1 MNIIQSTSPSETEK
15 KWMQHFERKLE
26 QVHGNR
32 VINTPFLDPRQLE
45 LAEAVLK
52 NRSELS
58 YTVYGGYPRSER
70 NALAIFPAQQK
81 SVLPPVKAVKV
92 NWTGNADEISHRDLL
107 GAVLGLGLKRDQ
119 IGDIILFENGGAAV
133 YVEDAKADFLCS
145 NLLQVGR
152 VTVNCEVADPEDL
165 PLSKDDGKNIN
176 GTVASLRLDAVISV
190 GFGVSRS
197 RVVLLIKGG
206 AVSVNWKPINSPSI
220 QLNEGDQVS
229 LKGRGRLLIESVE
242 GETRKGR
249 IRLKLK
255 KYS

>member
-1 MNIIQSTSPSETEK
+1 MIVIQFTSPSETEM
-15 KWMQHFERKLE
+15 KWMQHFERKVE

-32 VINTPFLDPRQLE
+32 IINTAFLDPRQLE

-52 NRSELS
+52 KKATLS
-58 YTVYGGYPRSER
+58 YTVYGGHPRAER
-70 NALAIFPAQQK
+70 NALSIFPAQQK
-81 SVLPPVKAVKV
+81 TVLPPLKALKIK
-92 NWTGNADEISHRDLL
+92 WKGDQDEISHRDLL
-107 GAVLGLGLKRDQ
+107 GAILGLGLKREQ
-119 IGDIILFENGGAAV
+119 IGDIILFEGGGAAV
-133 YVEDAKADFLCS
+133 FVEDDKADFVRS

-152 VTVNCEVADPEDL
+152 ITVTCEVIDPEQI
-165 PLSKDDGKNIN
+165 PFSKDDGKDIK
-176 GTVASLRLDAVISV
+176 GTVASLRIDAVLSL
-190 GFGVSRS
+190 GFGISRS

-206 AVSVNWKPINSPSI
+206 AVSINWKPISSPSI

-229 LKGRGRLLIESVE
+229 LKGRGRLLVDSVE

>member
-1 MNIIQSTSPSETEK
+1 
-15 KWMQHFERKLE
+15 MQQFERKLE
-26 QVHGNR
+26 QVHGSR
-32 VINTPFLDPRQLE
+32 IINTAFLDPRQLE

-52 NRSELS
+52 KRTDLS
-58 YTVYGGYPRSER
+58 YTVYGGYPRAER

-81 SVLPPVKAVKV
+81 TVLPPIKAVTVSWKD
-92 NWTGNADEISHRDLL
+92 GGEEISHRDLL
-107 GAVLGLGLKRDQ
+107 GAVLGLGLKREQ
-119 IGDIILFENGGAAV
+119 IGDIVLFEDGGAAV
-133 YVEDAKADFLCS
+133 FVEEIKADYICS

-152 VTVNCEVADPEDL
+152 HAVSCEVTCPGHL
-165 PLSKDDGKNIN
+165 PFSKDDGKEIK
-176 GTVASLRLDAVISV
+176 GTVASLRLDAVLSL

-206 AVSVNWKPINSPSI
+206 VVSVNWKPISSPSI

-229 LKGRGRLLIESVE
+229 LKGRGRLLVEAVE

>member
-1 MNIIQSTSPSETEK
+1 MNTIQSTSPSETEK

-26 QVHGNR
+26 QIHGNK
-32 VINTPFLDPRQLE
+32 VINTSFLDPRQLE

-58 YTVYGGYPRSER
+58 YTVYGGFPRAER
-70 NALAIFPAQQK
+70 NALSIFPAQQR
-81 SVLPPVKAVKV
+81 SVLPPIRAVKV
-92 NWTGNADEISHRDLL
+92 NWAGNADEISHRDLL

-119 IGDIILFENGGAAV
+119 IGDIILFADGGAAV
-133 YVEDAKADFLCS
+133 FVEDAKADFLCS

-152 VTVNCEVADPEDL
+152 VTVSCEAVDPEHL
-165 PLSKDDGKNIN
+165 PLSKDDGKDIK
-176 GTVASLRLDAVISV
+176 GTVASLRLDAVISL

-197 RVVLLIKGG
+197 RVVMLIKGG
-206 AVSVNWKPINSPSI
+206 AVSVNWKPVNSPSI
-220 QLNEGDQVS
+220 LLNEGDQVS
-229 LKGRGRLLIESVE
+229 LKGRGRLLIEAVE

>member
-1 MNIIQSTSPSETEK
+1 MNTIQSTSPSEAEK

-26 QVHGNR
+26 QVHGSR

-45 LAEAVLK
+45 LAKAVLK
-52 NRSELS
+52 NKSELS
-58 YTVYGGYPRSER
+58 YTVYGGYPRAER
-70 NALAIFPAQQK
+70 NALSIFPAQQK
-81 SVLPPVKAVKV
+81 SLLPPVKAVKV
-92 NWTGNADEISHRDLL
+92 NWAGITDEISHRDML

-119 IGDIILFENGGAAV
+119 IGDIVLIEDGGAAV
-133 YVEDAKADFLCS
+133 FVEDAKADFLCS

-152 VTVNCEVADPEDL
+152 VTVSCEVVDPEHL

-176 GTVASLRLDAVISV
+176 GTVASLRLDAVISL

-206 AVSVNWKPINSPSI
+206 AVSVNWKPVNSPSI
-220 QLNEGDQVS
+220 QLEEGDQVS

>member
-1 MNIIQSTSPSETEK
+1 MILIQFTSPSETEK

-26 QVHGNR
+26 QVHGGR
-32 VINTPFLDPRQLE
+32 IINTAFLDPRQLE

-52 NRSELS
+52 KRADLS
-58 YTVYGGYPRSER
+58 YTVYGGYPRAER
-70 NALAIFPAQQK
+70 NAFSIFPAQQK
-81 SVLPPVKAVKV
+81 TVLPPIKAVKV
-92 NWTGNADEISHRDLL
+92 NWKGDKDEISHRDLL
-107 GAVLGLGLKRDQ
+107 GAVLGLGLKREQ
-119 IGDIILFENGGAAV
+119 IGDIILFEDGGAAV
-133 YVEDAKADFLCS
+133 FVEDEKADFICS

-152 VTVNCEVADPEDL
+152 VMVTCEVTDPEQL
-165 PLSKDDGKNIN
+165 SFSKDDGKDIK
-176 GTVASLRLDAVISV
+176 GTVASLRLDAVLSL

-197 RVVLLIKGG
+197 KVALLIKGG
-206 AVSVNWKPINSPSI
+206 VVSVNWKPINSPSI

-229 LKGRGRLLIESVE
+229 LKGRGRLLVDAVE

>member
-1 MNIIQSTSPSETEK
+1 MNTIQSTSPSETEK

-26 QVHGNR
+26 QVHGNS
-32 VINTPFLDPRQLE
+32 VISTPFLDPRQLE
-45 LAEAVLK
+45 LAEAVMK

-58 YTVYGGYPRSER
+58 YTVYGGHPRAER
-70 NALAIFPAQQK
+70 NALAIFPAEQK

-92 NWTGNADEISHRDLL
+92 NWTGNTDEISHRDIL

-119 IGDIILFENGGAAV
+119 IGDIAIFEDGGAAV
-133 YVEDAKADFLCS
+133 FVEDNKADFLCS

-152 VTVNCEVADPEDL
+152 VTVDCEVIDPEDL
-165 PLSKDDGKNIN
+165 PLSKDDGKEIN
-176 GTVASLRLDAVISV
+176 GTVASLRLDSVISL

-206 AVSVNWKPINSPSI
+206 AVSVNWKPVSSPST

-229 LKGRGRLLIESVE
+229 LKGRGRLLIQAVE

>member
-1 MNIIQSTSPSETEK
+1 
-15 KWMQHFERKLE
+15 MQHFERRLE

-58 YTVYGGYPRSER
+58 YTVYGGYPRAER

-81 SVLPPVKAVKV
+81 SLLPPVKAVRV
-92 NWTGNADEISHRDLL
+92 NWSGSADEISHRDLL

-119 IGDIILFENGGAAV
+119 IGDIILFEDIGAAV
-133 YVEDAKADFLCS
+133 FVEDARADFLCS

-152 VTVNCEVADPEDL
+152 VTVDCEVVDPEQL
-165 PLSKDDGKNIN
+165 PLSRDDGREIK
-176 GTVASLRLDAVISV
+176 GTVASLRLDAVTSL

-197 RVVLLIKGG
+197 RVVLLVKGG
-206 AVSVNWKPINSPSI
+206 AVSVNWKPVNSPSI
-220 QLNEGDQVS
+220 QLDEGDQVS
-229 LKGRGRLLIESVE
+229 LKGRGRLLVESVE

>member
-1 MNIIQSTSPSETEK
+1 MNTIQSTSPSETEK

-52 NRSELS
+52 NKSELS
-58 YTVYGGYPRSER
+58 YTVYGGYPRAER
-70 NALAIFPAQQK
+70 KALSIFPAQQK
-81 SVLPPVKAVKV
+81 SLLPPVKAVKV
-92 NWTGNADEISHRDLL
+92 NWTGNNDEISHRDLL

-119 IGDIILFENGGAAV
+119 IGDIILFEDGGAAV
-133 YVEDAKADFLCS
+133 FVEDAKADFLCS

-152 VTVNCEVADPEDL
+152 VTVSCEAVDPEHL
-165 PLSKDDGKNIN
+165 PLFKDDGKDIK
-176 GTVASLRLDAVISV
+176 GTVASLRLDAVISL

-197 RVVLLIKGG
+197 RVVMLIKGG
-206 AVSVNWKPINSPSI
+206 AVSINWKPVNSPAI
-220 QLNEGDQVS
+220 LLNEGDQVS
-229 LKGRGRLLIESVE
+229 LKGRGRLLIEAVE